1 MVAIFIKINTMVI
14 GVIKSDRV
22 MGEEE
27 QQQQQQKR
35 TIEVDDE
42 FLEQL
47 YGLVGKIPPGAKGI
61 NVDLLKDLILDIKRK
76 MDRIKT
82 ETIEEMASPKKRNV
96 AEAYGGEDEPIKS
109 VLIVDDLGVITY
121 QLGVMF
127 RNMGY
132 EPVIAKEIYD
142 AITKYKKQTFQL
154 VVMDL
159 FIPTD
164 REGFILLDELVKLTK
179 MNETGSII
187 GVMTASSKKEHKQLC
202 MKKGA
207 DFYVEKVEDWQSRL
221 MEYCEKNNSREV
233 LG

>member
-1 MVAIFIKINTMVI
+1 M
-14 GVIKSDRV
+14 S
-22 MGEEE
+22 EEE
-27 QQQQQQKR
+27 LQQQQGQKR

-47 YGLVGKIPPGAKGI
+47 YGLVGKIPPGSKGI

-82 ETIEEMASPKKRNV
+82 ETIEEMSSPRKKVSV
-96 AEAYGGEDEPIKS
+96 ADSYNDDEEQQGKP

-127 RNMGY
+127 RNLGY

-142 AITKYKKQTFQL
+142 AITKYKKEKFPL
-154 VVMDL
+154 VIMDL

-164 REGFILLDELVKLTK
+164 REGFILLDELVKLSK
-179 MNETGSII
+179 MNGNITTI
-187 GVMTASSKKEHKQLC
+187 GVMTASSKREHRQLC

-207 DFYVEKVEDWQSRL
+207 DFYIEKVEDWQNQL
-221 MEYCEKNNSREV
+221 IEYCEKNNSD
-233 LG
+233 

>member
-1 MVAIFIKINTMVI
+1 M
-14 GVIKSDRV
+14 S
-22 MGEEE
+22 EEIQE
-27 QQQQQQKR
+27 QQEQEKQKR

-82 ETIEEMASPKKRNV
+82 ETIEEMSSPKRKSNI
-96 AEAYGGEDEPIKS
+96 AENYGDEEETGKP

-132 EPVIAKEIYD
+132 EPIIAKEIYD
-142 AITKYKKQTFQL
+142 AITKYKKQHFPL
-154 VVMDL
+154 IIMDL

-164 REGFILLDELVKLTK
+164 REGFILLDELVKLSKINGYNST
-179 MNETGSII
+179 I
-187 GVMTASSKKEHKQLC
+187 GVMTASSKKEHRQLC

-207 DFYVEKVEDWQSRL
+207 DFYIEKIDDWQNNL
-221 MEYCEKNNSREV
+221 IEYCEKNNNN
-233 LG
+233 

>member
-1 MVAIFIKINTMVI
+1 MT
-14 GVIKSDRV
+14 
-22 MGEEE
+22 EEAQE
-27 QQQQQQKR
+27 QQQQSKR

-82 ETIEEMASPKKRNV
+82 ETIEEMSSPRKKTSIAN
-96 AEAYGGEDEPIKS
+96 YDDEVPSKS

-127 RNMGY
+127 RNLGY
-132 EPVIAKEIYD
+132 ETIIAKEIYD
-142 AITKYKKQTFQL
+142 AISKYKKQHFDL
-154 VVMDL
+154 VIMDL

-179 MNETGSII
+179 MNDVNTVI
-187 GVMTASSKKEHKQLC
+187 GVMTASSKKEHRQLC

-207 DFYVEKVEDWQSRL
+207 DFYIEKVEDWQNEL
-221 MEYCEKNNSREV
+221 MEFCQKDGVSQ
-233 LG
+233 

>member
-1 MVAIFIKINTMVI
+1 MVANFLKNDKIRLM
-14 GVIKSDRV
+14 S
-22 MGEEE
+22 EEE
-27 QQQQQQKR
+27 QQKRR

-47 YGLVGKIPPGAKGI
+47 YGLVGKMPPGAKGI

-82 ETIEEMASPKKRNV
+82 ETIEEMNTPRTRKSGEGNIQSSDDANFEEGENPKN
-96 AEAYGGEDEPIKS
+96 

-127 RNMGY
+127 RNLGY
-132 EPVIAKEIYD
+132 DVAIAKEIYD
-142 AITKYKKQTFQL
+142 AITKYKKRPYKL
-154 VVMDL
+154 VIMDL

-164 REGFILLDELVKLTK
+164 REGFILLDELVKLSKIHDSNTVV
-179 MNETGSII
+179 
-187 GVMTASSKKEHKQLC
+187 GVMTASSKREHRQLC

-207 DFYVEKVEDWQSRL
+207 DFYIEKVEDWQNEL
-221 MEYCEKNNSREV
+221 IEYCEKN
-233 LG
+233 

>member
-1 MVAIFIKINTMVI
+1 M
-14 GVIKSDRV
+14 S
-22 MGEEE
+22 EEE
-27 QQQQQQKR
+27 LQQQQGQKR

-47 YGLVGKIPPGAKGI
+47 YGLVGKIPPGSKGI

-82 ETIEEMASPKKRNV
+82 ETIEEMSSPRKKVNV
-96 AEAYGGEDEPIKS
+96 SDSYNDDEEQQGKP

-127 RNMGY
+127 RNLGY

-142 AITKYKKQTFQL
+142 AITKYKKEKFPL
-154 VVMDL
+154 VIMDL

-164 REGFILLDELVKLTK
+164 REGFILLDELVKLSK
-179 MNETGSII
+179 MNGNITTI
-187 GVMTASSKKEHKQLC
+187 GVMTASSKREHRQLC

-207 DFYVEKVEDWQSRL
+207 DFYIEKVEDWQNQL
-221 MEYCEKNNSREV
+221 IEYCEKNNSN
-233 LG
+233 